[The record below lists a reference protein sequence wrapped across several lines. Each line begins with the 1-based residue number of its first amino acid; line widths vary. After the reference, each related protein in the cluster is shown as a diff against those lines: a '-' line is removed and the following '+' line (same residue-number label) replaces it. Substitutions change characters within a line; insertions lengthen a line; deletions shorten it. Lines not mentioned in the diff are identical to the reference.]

1 MRLKKTL
8 EVQQRRPKRKY
19 FPTREK
25 LLSQNCRSPE
35 PRRGVSNYPN
45 LQSDAIQA
53 PSACHPETV
62 FGGEAVGSVGPKA
75 AALLL
80 TGAMSGGQGQGVDR
94 TLSGVRLSGALSG
107 DQGQGVDR
115 AMSGGQGQPLQLGFR
130 VTGRY

>member
-62 FGGEAVGSVGPKA
+62 FGGEAVRSVGPKA

-80 TGAMSGGQGQGVDR
+80 TGAMSGGQIIRGHVRVRGSGCQGHVRGSGTTFAARLQGHGQILR
-94 TLSGVRLSGALSG
+94 
-107 DQGQGVDR
+107 
-115 AMSGGQGQPLQLGFR
+115 
-130 VTGRY
+130 

>member
-1 MRLKKTL
+1 M
-8 EVQQRRPKRKY
+8 
-19 FPTREK
+19 
-25 LLSQNCRSPE
+25 
-35 PRRGVSNYPN
+35 SNYPN

-80 TGAMSGGQGQGVDR
+80 SGRLVSGGQGQGVDR
-94 TLSGVRLSGALSG
+94 TLSGVRLSGAMSG
-107 DQGQGVDR
+107 LGGQVVR

>member
-1 MRLKKTL
+1 M
-8 EVQQRRPKRKY
+8 
-19 FPTREK
+19 
-25 LLSQNCRSPE
+25 
-35 PRRGVSNYPN
+35 SNYPN

-62 FGGEAVGSVGPKA
+62 FGGAAVGSVGPKA
-75 AALLL
+75 G

-94 TLSGVRLSGALSG
+94 TLSGVRLSGAMSG
-107 DQGQGVDR
+107 LGGQVVR